1 MSKFK
6 VGDKVRA
13 LAKCTDPYY
22 SNEGYFKVGEEFT
35 IKEVFPSQ
43 NTVSL
48 VERSQSW
55 DESRFELVEEPV
67 NPNITNF
74 KVGDKVRRKSDSYCY
89 GWRRTDTVCTITNI
103 YVRGNGVQS
112 LTFDGAS
119 DCGWDGFRF
128 ELVEEAKPVAPAV
141 PQLPG
146 IPEGFRAVRI
156 GTPKKGEWYVNVEG
170 RAEQGDGYHSASCY
184 VLLEKIDQP
193 APVEPAKP
201 EAPAAPA
208 RKVAPVF
215 KVGDKVRLVDNTN
228 YERFVVGTVDVVVR
242 KSEDIPVNGDLLI
255 FEGPLSGSGGMY
267 SYRFELVEEAKPV
280 QPKFKKGDKVR
291 YVKTNRW
298 SPNVGFTVGK
308 VYEVSSCDL
317 RHVYPVSDDNGS
329 WYRFRNPEEFE
340 LVTESP
346 DDLVIQDRVPAREG
360 VDFGWWVAPEKF
372 DSFVPTEGTKW
383 KMNSYYAGKM
393 HGFATDIGR
402 SLLFVMCY
410 RKDLPELPTT
420 EKVLLTE
427 YVVWDDGGAKCIIW
441 STEDPSIEN
450 DVLEHW
456 HRAYPTGNTREVE
469 VPIVKP

>member
-6 VGDKVRA
+6 VGDRVRA

-74 KVGDKVRRKSDSYCY
+74 KVGDKVRRKRDSWSY
-89 GWRRTDTVCTITNI
+89 GWRLKDDVCTVTSV
-103 YVRGNGVQS
+103 YDRADGTQAVRVAETSGI
-112 LTFDGAS
+112 
-119 DCGWDGFRF
+119 GWDGFRF
-128 ELVEEAKPVAPAV
+128 ELVEEGKPVAPVV

-156 GTPKKGEWYVNVEG
+156 GTPAKGEWFVYANGVAKVC
-170 RAEQGDGYHSASCY
+170 DGGYSATSY

-208 RKVAPVF
+208 KKVAPTF
-215 KVGDKVRLVDNTN
+215 KAGDKVRIIENTG
-228 YERFVVGTVDVVVR
+228 YEKFPKGTVDVVASISR
-242 KSEDIPVNGDLLI
+242 HGSAQDLDLLT
-255 FEGPLSGSGGMY
+255 FDGALKGPNGMFA
-267 SYRFELVEEAKPV
+267 YR
-280 QPKFKKGDKVR
+280 
-291 YVKTNRW
+291 
-298 SPNVGFTVGK
+298 
-308 VYEVSSCDL
+308 
-317 RHVYPVSDDNGS
+317 
-329 WYRFRNPEEFE
+329 FE

-360 VDFGWWVAPEKF
+360 VDFGWWVVPEKF

-427 YVVWDDGGAKCIIW
+427 YIVWDKDGPKCAIW
-441 STEDPSIEN
+441 SSGDPTVETDTLCS
-450 DVLEHW
+450 W
-456 HRAYPTGNTREVE
+456 HHAHATGNTREVE